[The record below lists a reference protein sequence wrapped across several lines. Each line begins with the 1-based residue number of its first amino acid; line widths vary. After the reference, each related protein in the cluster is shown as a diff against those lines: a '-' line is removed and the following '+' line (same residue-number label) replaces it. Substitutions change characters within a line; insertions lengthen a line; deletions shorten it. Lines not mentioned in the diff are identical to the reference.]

1 MGCHTW
7 FSVPFITDKE
17 KIKQDALEELNRED
31 FPYSAQEKQM
41 YQYAIE
47 QDLDDIIVRIAICNS
62 KYSNKGILHTA
73 NGKVYIDCKN
83 YHDAFRCYGY
93 PLNILKSLEEAID
106 FINTYEYKDR
116 NGDIHKCET
125 SEHTIPTITEF
136 FEKYP
141 DGIITFG

>member
-17 KIKQDALEELNRED
+17 KIKQDALEELERKD
-31 FPYSAQEKQM
+31 YPYRAQEKKM

-47 QDLDDIIVRIAICNS
+47 QDLDHIIASIAANNA
-62 KYSNKGILHTA
+62 KYSQLLIVKDGLLYEEN
-73 NGKVYIDCKN
+73 DQ
-83 YHDAFRCYGY
+83 YHDVFRCSGY
-93 PLNILKSLEEAID
+93 PTIILRSLEETID
-106 FINTYEYKDR
+106 FINTYEFTDG
-116 NGDIHKCET
+116 NGNIHKCET
-125 SEHTIPTITEF
+125 SEHTIPIITEF